1 MDNIGVG
8 VVTSTRLKERYMACK
23 NTWSKDF
30 QNVFFFGGYLQDD
43 NLISISQAG
52 EDYNS
57 HFLKQQLG
65 FKYMFEKNPNF
76 DIILNF
82 VIS

>member
-23 NTWSKDF
+23 TSWSKDF

-43 NLISISQAG
+43 NLISISQSG

-57 HFLKQQLG
+57 HFLKQQLI
-65 FKYMFEKNPNF
+65 FT
-76 DIILNF
+76 
-82 VIS
+82 